1 MAEFILQ
8 PSKKKG
14 FLLSKIFNPKKANH
28 TLVYMITI
36 NANVNLSDFGGDF
49 DTFVN
54 ALIGLDKRL
63 GEAGIAT
70 SVSIPQRNP
79 RQPNANGNGDY
90 GPLAKYYLAWQAK
103 NGKTYT
109 SVYAKNGMSIEDSAR
124 YYLTRYAK
132 LNDGQISLI
141 ESGILTMDGVNPD
154 EGSQV
159 SSFSE
164 DDAL

>member
-36 NANVNLSDFGGDF
+36 NANVNLSDFGGVF

-54 ALIGLDKRL
+54 ALIDLDKRL
-63 GEAGIAT
+63 GEAGIPT
-70 SVSIPQRNP
+70 SVSIPQRAT
-79 RQPNANGNGDY
+79 RQSNANGGQD
-90 GPLAKYYLAWQAK
+90 GPLARYYLAWQAK
-103 NGKTYT
+103 RGKNISTVF
-109 SVYAKNGMSIEDSAR
+109 SKNGMSIEDSAK
-124 YYLTRYAK
+124 YYLTKYAGM
-132 LNDGQISLI
+132 NEGQITLI